1 MDSIQSLAPRTIS
14 EIIRRQPASNGKT
27 RFAWQLVVGP
37 ALARVTTVELDA
49 GVLRVRCDERWAR
62 ELARAQDVILPRLQ
76 QLLGPQ
82 ALERISIAGTSR

>member
-1 MDSIQSLAPRTIS
+1 MESIQSFSSRTIA

-62 ELARAQDVILPRLQ
+62 ELDRARHDILPRLQ
-76 QLLGPQ
+76 VLLGAQ
-82 ALERISIAGTSR
+82 TLERIAIAGSDR

>member
-1 MDSIQSLAPRTIS
+1 MESIQSFSSRTIA

-76 QLLGPQ
+76 QLLEPQ
-82 ALERISIAGTSR
+82 ALDRISIAGTSR